1 MKVLLIGDYPPPYG
15 GVAVQVS
22 ALRRRLSEI
31 PGSTCQILDIGA
43 SRRQRRPGCLAV
55 RNPADFVGKIA
66 THALR
71 GYTIHLHTNGHN
83 LKSWQI
89 TFLCG
94 MAGMANGRRTVV
106 SIGSGM
112 APDFIEQAGGF
123 TRALIRVA
131 LGLFGAVICRNER
144 ARCAMLHIGIPA
156 DRISILEG
164 FYGVRAEDLGPVP
177 PAIERFLQ
185 DHSPVVGAMASV
197 GPEYGIPLLTQAAS
211 NLHSRYPLLGLVLIG
226 PAMPERDGFQGGLLV
241 TGSLPNSAVL
251 GIMQKLDV
259 FVRPTYFDGDASS
272 VREALALRVP
282 VVASDTDFRPHGV
295 ILFRRGDSIELTRKI
310 AFALEQERT
319 PDPQLSP
326 TPSKSWERLLVI
338 YERLG
343 AHA

>member
-31 PGSTCQILDIGA
+31 PGSTCQVLDIGA

-94 MAGMANGRRTVV
+94 MAGMANGRRTLV
-106 SIGSGM
+106 SIGSGL
-112 APDFIEQAGGF
+112 APDFMEQAGGVSR
-123 TRALIRVA
+123 TMMRVA
-131 LGLFGAVICRNER
+131 LGLFGAVVCRNER
-144 ARCAMLHIGIPA
+144 AQRAILRLGIPA

-185 DHSPVVGAMASV
+185 DHSTVVGAMASV

-226 PAMPERDGFQGGLLV
+226 PAMSERDGFQGGLLV
-241 TGSLPNSAVL
+241 TGSLPNPVVL
-251 GIMQKLDV
+251 SIMQKLDV
-259 FVRPTYFDGDASS
+259 FVRPTDFDGDASS
-272 VREALALRVP
+272 VREALALGVP
-282 VVASDTDFRPHGV
+282 VVASDTDFRPNGV
-295 ILFRRGDSIELTRKI
+295 ILFRRGDSIQLARKI
-310 AFALEQERT
+310 ALALKQGRST
-319 PDPQLSP
+319 SPRLHP
-326 TPSKSWERLLVI
+326 TPSKSWERLLAI
-338 YERLG
+338 YGRLNT
-343 AHA
+343 HA